1 MRHLGPKI
9 WNILP
14 QNIRESNSLNELKS
28 LINLVDFAKATLLKW
43 VLFDPTIYI
52 EAVWLSFLVAIN

>member
-43 VLFDPTIYI
+43 VLFDPIYI
-52 EAVWLSFLVAIN
+52 EAVWLSFLVGIY

>member
-14 QNIRESNSLNELKS
+14 QNIRESNALNELKS

-43 VLFDPTIYI
+43 VLFNPIYI
-52 EAVWLSFLVAIN
+52 EAVWLSFLVGIN

>member
-43 VLFDPTIYI
+43 VLFDPIYI
-52 EAVWLSFLVAIN
+52 EAVWLSFLIGIY